1 MSFDLGG
8 LLQQY
13 LGGGQQNVSQQQ
25 AENDFE
31 RIAPEASQQTLATG
45 VTQAL
50 RSDQTPP
57 FPDMVSNLFA
67 NSNPGQ
73 RAGMLNQLLGALG
86 PNVMSVAG
94 GLLGNILQGHN
105 NPQQAPQITPEQA
118 AQIDPQQVQQI
129 AQHAEQQN
137 PSVVDRM
144 GDFYSQHPTLVKGL
158 GAAALA
164 VALGHIAQ
172 NMQQRH

>member
-13 LGGGQQNVSQQQ
+13 MGGNPAMANPQQ
-25 AENDFE
+25 AEDDFV
-31 RIAPEASQQTLATG
+31 RIADQAPQPAVASG
-45 VTQAL
+45 VTEAL

-57 FPDMVSNLFA
+57 FPQMVSQLFGHGD
-67 NSNPGQ
+67 PGQ

-94 GLLGNILQGHN
+94 GLLGKVMQGHGDA
-105 NPQQAPQITPEQA
+105 QQMPQITPQQAEQVS
-118 AQIDPQQVQQI
+118 PQEVEQI
-129 AQHAEQQN
+129 AAKAEQHN
-137 PSVVDRM
+137 PGVIEHM
-144 GDFYSQHPTLVKGL
+144 GNFYAEHPTLVKSL

-164 VALGHIAQ
+164 IAMGHIAQ